1 MTMWAF
7 GMTGG
12 LGMTLPPCHSEARPP
27 KNLKS
32 LHTDWGVGA
41 KVRPQR
47 DTLDSSLRFGMTGG
61 GVQNDGG
68 RSE

>member
-1 MTMWAF
+1 
-7 GMTGG
+7 
-12 LGMTLPPCHSEARPP
+12 MTLPPCHSEARTP

-32 LHTDWGVGA
+32 VHTDWVLEA

-47 DTLDSSLRFGMTGG
+47 DTLDSSLRFGMTG
-61 GVQNDGG
+61 V